1 MPMSST
7 AAERKRYVVSML
19 DMSTY
24 RQAFVAESSEQA
36 LAMAD
41 ADQEQH
47 GLENWSEVAS
57 STDFEIIDEGDADGL
72 RGT

>member
-1 MPMSST
+1 MSST
-7 AAERKRYVVSML
+7 PADKKRYVVSML

-24 RQAFVAESSEQA
+24 RQAFVARSSEDA

-41 ADQEQH
+41 VDQERN
-47 GLENWSEVAS
+47 GLENWNEVAS
-57 STDFEIIDEGDADGL
+57 STDFEIIDEGNADGL